1 MLALAR
7 FLALKQSREMAAA
20 VWELVLS
27 WLLANPNLWD
37 IGHALT
43 YMLPKVGDLVIGIQ
57 FFFDGF
63 MIANR
68 TKRDTLMDELSNL
81 RRCCKS
87 SQAVVEAAC
96 QSMVRCPRKPALQ
109 ECSGLRV
116 LHALQIVQVD
126 FGVIAYC
133 AQTLYPPT
141 ALFRQL
147 RYDGVARVL
156 HARSPFF
163 LREWLRLAA
172 TNSRL
177 WSLCQMLTEDEWH
190 ERILQNPLM
199 LRGCWGVLKALRGGP
214 F

>member
-7 FLALKQSREMAAA
+7 LLPLKHSRSMAAA

-43 YMLPKVGDLVIGIQ
+43 YMLPKVGNLVIGMQ
-57 FFFDGF
+57 FFFAGF
-63 MIANR
+63 RIANR
-68 TKRDTLMDELSNL
+68 MKCDILMEELSNL

-87 SQAVVEAAC
+87 IQAVVEVAC
-96 QSMVRCPRKPALQ
+96 QSMVCCPRKPALQ
-109 ECSGLRV
+109 ECSGLRA

-126 FGVIAYC
+126 FGVTAYC
-133 AQTLYPPT
+133 VQTLYPPT
-141 ALFRQL
+141 ALFRHL
-147 RYDGVARVL
+147 RYGNVARLL

-163 LREWLRLAA
+163 FREWLRLAA
-172 TNSRL
+172 ANSRL
-177 WSLCQMLTEDEWH
+177 WSLCQMLTEEDWH
-190 ERILQNPLM
+190 EEVLQNPLM